1 MKSMR
6 SEKAGGFT
14 MQKKFL
20 WPHELGREVGVASS
34 TVRRLADA
42 GELPFVRDAH
52 NRRRF
57 PPEAIEVIKRK
68 MGLSTVAVAV
78 G

>member
-1 MKSMR
+1 MN
-6 SEKAGGFT
+6 
-14 MQKKFL
+14 KKYL

-42 GELPFVRDAH
+42 GELPYVRDAH

-57 PPEAIEVIKRK
+57 PPEAIEVIKKK
-68 MGLSTVAVAV
+68 MGLATLAVAAE
-78 G
+78 